1 MIAKNP
7 RDVGLLMRE
16 QRRKLGLDQIE
27 LARRAGVSR
36 QWVIEVEKGKARAE
50 IGLVLRALGV
60 LGLAVDVSESARASR
75 GSAASARMD
84 LDAVIERARAF
95 GGVLP
100 RATTQPRTG
109 KSSSKLAG
117 AREKAKRR

>member
-7 RDVGLLMRE
+7 RDIGLLMRE
-16 QRRKLGLDQIE
+16 QRRKLGLDQSE

-36 QWVIEVEKGKARAE
+36 QWIIEVEKGKARAE
-50 IGLVLRALGV
+50 IGLVLRVLGV
-60 LGLAVDVSESARASR
+60 LGLTVDLREAAVAPRSA
-75 GSAASARMD
+75 SAPARMD

-100 RATTQPRTG
+100 RATTPKTIHC
-109 KSSSKLAG
+109 
-117 AREKAKRR
+117 